1 MQDLVIVWKNDGS
14 HLYEQIYEHIK
25 EEIRKG
31 KLLYQEKLPSTRSLA
46 SYLQVSRSTVEL
58 AYEQLLSE
66 GYIESVPYRGYFVAR
81 VEELYRFP
89 EEGEREG
96 SVLETKEGGFAA
108 DFSPNAVD
116 MRFFPFGIWRRLTR
130 SILSQD
136 NAAVFS
142 QGQAKGDRQLRETI
156 VRYLHASRGVNCSAN
171 QLIVGAGNDFLL
183 MLVSRL
189 LEGEGTVAFE
199 NPTYPKAYRIF
210 ELFSGRTATV
220 PSDEGGVR
228 AKDLEKARAKAV
240 YVMPSH
246 QYPSGRIMPI
256 GRRLELLHWAMQ
268 EEGRYIIEDD
278 YDSEFRYRGKPVPSL
293 QASDTAGK
301 VIYIGTFSKSIA
313 PAVRVSYMV
322 LPKKLLRRYER
333 QFSSFSSTV
342 PGIDQAV
349 LDAFIREGA
358 FERHLNRMRKVYKEK
373 HDCLLEGLRPLM
385 EDFAVSGENAG
396 LHVLLTDKRG
406 RSEEWLTGRAKEA
419 GVRVY
424 GLSEAMVGGEKK
436 EGPATVLLGFG
447 GLTEEEIRRG
457 TGLIKEAWNGE
468 KPSFEKGKKEL

>member
-31 KLLYQEKLPSTRSLA
+31 KLLYREKLPSTRSLA
-46 SYLQVSRSTVEL
+46 DYLQVSRSTVEL

-81 VEELYRFP
+81 VEELYQLQ
-89 EEGEREG
+89 EEGERETV
-96 SVLETKEGGFAA
+96 SQELKEKCFAA

-116 MRFFPFGIWRRLTR
+116 MRYFPFGVWRRLTR
-130 SILSQD
+130 AILSQD
-136 NAAVFS
+136 NVATFS
-142 QGQAKGDRQLRETI
+142 QGQAKGDPQLRETI
-156 VRYLHASRGVNCSAN
+156 ARYLHASRGVNCSAN
-171 QLIVGAGNDFLL
+171 QMIVGAGNDFLL
-183 MLVSRL
+183 MLLCRL

-199 NPTYPKAYRIF
+199 NPTYLKAYRIF
-210 ELFSGRTATV
+210 ELFSGQAVTV
-220 PSDEGGVR
+220 PSDEGGIR
-228 AKDLEKARAKAV
+228 AKDLEEVGAKAV

-256 GRRLELLHWAMQ
+256 GRRLELLHWAM
-268 EEGRYIIEDD
+268 GGAKRYVIEDD

-313 PAVRVSYMV
+313 PAIRVSYMV
-322 LPKKLLRRYER
+322 LPKKLLRRYEE
-333 QFSSFSSTV
+333 QFASFSSTV
-342 PGIDQAV
+342 SRIDQAV

-373 HDCLLEGLRPLM
+373 HDLLLEELRPLM
-385 EDFAVSGENAG
+385 KDFSISGENAG
-396 LHVLLTDKRG
+396 LHVLLTDKKG
-406 RSEEWLTGRAKEA
+406 RSEEWLVSRAEKA

-424 GLSEAMVGGEKK
+424 GISEAMVGNAQRSGER
-436 EGPATVLLGFG
+436 ATILLGFG
-447 GLTEEEIRRG
+447 GLTKEEISLG
-457 TGLIKEAWNGE
+457 IGLLKEAW
-468 KPSFEKGKKEL
+468 KS